1 MPLFIP
7 RITADNNI
15 GGPINI
21 ITIARVPSPVSVM
34 SLNKPYINKNRNSG
48 INPFIFN
55 SEKGFL
61 VIIINAANKR
71 MNPSMSILFIPIF
84 RHTLW
89 PMKRK
94 RNKVKDRTLF
104 IGDWF

>member
-48 INPFIFN
+48 INPFI
-55 SEKGFL
+55 L
-61 VIIINAANKR
+61 I
-71 MNPSMSILFIPIF
+71 
-84 RHTLW
+84 
-89 PMKRK
+89 
-94 RNKVKDRTLF
+94 VKMAF
-104 IGDWF
+104 